1 MRSRHPLKYR
11 LLGALAALIA
21 LPLMAGAEPESLHP
35 DVTLERLF
43 GAGSNPVR
51 LVKDPVDHSLYLLK
65 TNGEINIVDVVDG
78 AYNGSTEAPITRC
91 IMPRDW
97 PSAPMAPCI

>member
-21 LPLMAGAEPESLHP
+21 LPLMAAAEPVSLHA

-51 LVKDPVDHSLYLLK
+51 LVKSPVDNSLYLIK
-65 TNGEINIVDVVDG
+65 TNREINIVDVV
-78 AYNGSTEAPITRC
+78 AHATALQKHQSHA
-91 IMPRDW
+91 
-97 PSAPMAPCI
+97 A

>member
-21 LPLMAGAEPESLHP
+21 LPLMAAAEPVSLHA

-51 LVKDPVDHSLYLLK
+51 LVKSPVDNSLYLLK
-65 TNGEINIVDVVDG
+65 TNGEINIVDG

-91 IMPRDW
+91 VMPRDW
-97 PSAPMAPCI
+97 ASAPMAPCI

>member
-21 LPLMAGAEPESLHP
+21 LPLMAGAEPVSLHA

-65 TNGEINIVDVVDG
+65 TNGEINIVDVV
-78 AYNGSTEAPITRC
+78 AHATALQKHQSHA
-91 IMPRDW
+91 
-97 PSAPMAPCI
+97 A